1 MTQRGALATMVLGA
15 FGGSIAHADATPD
28 PVAQRAGEEA
38 NLESTDHRQGIIA
51 SLGLGPS
58 LTVGGGTGNGG
69 ALQLRVGYVM
79 LPNAVAM
86 LELSGSAQGHR
97 INDDIHYNNYSVLLG
112 GLQVWFAPMGYFR
125 IGAGF
130 GGYTCNQCKDPDDDT
145 NIMPV
150 DYVHRGVAGGTS
162 VGLDLVRFHGIVV
175 GIEVGGTLTV
185 YRGGAIVGLG
195 SNLVMSL
202 D

>member
-1 MTQRGALATMVLGA
+1 MTVRCALAIAVTVA
-15 FGGSIAHADATPD
+15 VAHADPAPD

-38 NLESTDHRQGIIA
+38 NLESTDQRQGFVA
-51 SLGLGPS
+51 SVGIGPS

-69 ALQLRVGYVM
+69 ALQIRLGYVM
-79 LPNAVAM
+79 LPTAVAV

-97 INDDIHYNNYSVLLG
+97 LNGEIHYNDYSVLLG

-125 IGAGF
+125 LGGGF
-130 GGYTCNQCKDPDDDT
+130 GGYRCRQCKDPDDET

-150 DYVHRGVAGGTS
+150 DYEHRGVAGGAA
-162 VGLDLVRFHGIVV
+162 VGLDLARFLGIVV
-175 GIEVGGTLTV
+175 GVEVGGTLTI
-185 YRGGAIVGLG
+185 YKSGAIVGLG
-195 SNLVMSL
+195 SNLVVSL